1 MSPLFGCSL
10 LWVIVTYL
18 YIASHDVFLNRPS
31 VMMFGF
37 ISISEDILCSCFNPW
52 FKIHSRP
59 ISHFFIHCTL
69 QVCYLY
75 FHVFH
80 ILNGATGP
88 SLGCVVFRIVYFLN
102 IPGKALIYH
111 AISTSLLIYF
121 SLIGV
126 YFHRH
131 AYNGSYQVHP
141 TSTLKSPCND
151 VTLPLMPYPAFDS
164 GLFPFSGRGDNVH
177 IA

>member
-1 MSPLFGCSL
+1 MSISPLFGCSL
-10 LWVIVTYL
+10 LWVIVSYL
-18 YIASHDVFLNRPS
+18 HYISWCFLNRPS
-31 VMMFGF
+31 VMIFGF

-88 SLGCVVFRIVYFLN
+88 SLGCMVFRIVYFLN

-111 AISTSLLIYF
+111 AI
-121 SLIGV
+121 GV

-131 AYNGSYQVHP
+131 AYNRSYQVHP
-141 TSTLKSPCND
+141 TSTLKSPCTD
-151 VTLPLMPYPAFDS
+151 VTLPLMPCPAFDS